1 MDITL
6 LPKKSSSRLIEQDTY
21 KVICN
26 NHDKYIRAIKSF
38 KSGSETGSGENEFVH
53 VALGVIKKFKKP
65 CVIKVHYTDSFFTK
79 KELKITEH
87 LKECK
92 YVVPHICNYSCL
104 DDKKRWM
111 EKITQNTKTCSNGS
125 DKLTFII
132 MPYIEGGDISDF
144 LKNADRNQTK
154 SIFLLSAFAIVEMA
168 KKYGV
173 SHGDLN
179 SGNLLVQ
186 KVKRDTK
193 TFKIGN
199 EHFTIDNH
207 GIHPLFIDFG
217 RGTIRKIG
225 SLTTDDIVDDIL
237 TLFDIMKL
245 YISDVH
251 TKEEYTSKISEMT
264 DNPKIRIGQIFKTIN
279 YNH

>member
-1 MDITL
+1 
-6 LPKKSSSRLIEQDTY
+6 
-21 KVICN
+21 
-26 NHDKYIRAIKSF
+26 
-38 KSGSETGSGENEFVH
+38 
-53 VALGVIKKFKKP
+53 
-65 CVIKVHYTDSFFTK
+65 
-79 KELKITEH
+79 
-87 LKECK
+87 
-92 YVVPHICNYSCL
+92 
-104 DDKKRWM
+104 
-111 EKITQNTKTCSNGS
+111 
-125 DKLTFII
+125 

-144 LKNADRNQTK
+144 LKNADKNQTK

-173 SHGDLN
+173 SHGDIN

-217 RGTIRKIG
+217 RGIIRKIG
-225 SLTTDDIVDDIL
+225 SLTTEDIVDDIL

-245 YISDVH
+245 YISDVQ

-264 DNPKIRIGQIFKTIN
+264 DNPKIRIGQIFKAIN